1 MSIVIALACS
11 GGSGKQ
17 WRQLGA
23 ALGPACRLA
32 TPEHYGSPPTGP
44 WTRPQRFTLADEAA
58 RTIALIDRSAD
69 EVHLVGHSYGGA
81 VALHVALARPERIA
95 SLALYEPS
103 AFHLL
108 RAMGAPGAAGAHG
121 AAGAP
126 DDGAAAAFAEI
137 AALARETQTR
147 VLAGELSRAAAG
159 FVDYWNG
166 RGAWAALAP
175 ETRSALVRWMPK
187 APLDFRALIDE
198 PTDLATYARLRMPV
212 LVMHG
217 EHAPRPARAIAA
229 RLPDL
234 LPCARLVTVA
244 GAGHMGPLTHA
255 AAVNAL
261 IVDHVAPGIAAATP
275 AAPTTPAL
283 ATPALATIAA
293 RREPTRGLLARFFPA
308 SWSLAGSRS

>member
-1 MSIVIALACS
+1 MTIVIALACS

-17 WRQLGA
+17 WRQLGT

-32 TPEHYGSPPTGP
+32 TPEHYGSPSTGP
-44 WTRPQRFTLADEAA
+44 WTGGQRFTLADEAA

-69 EVHLVGHSYGGA
+69 RVHLVGHSYGGG

-108 RAMGAPGAAGAHG
+108 RALSAPGAPEG
-121 AAGAP
+121 
-126 DDGAAAAFAEI
+126 DAAAAGFAEI
-137 AALARETQTR
+137 AALARETQAR
-147 VLAGELSRAAAG
+147 VLAGELSRAATS
-159 FVDYWNG
+159 FVDFWNG
-166 RGAWAALAP
+166 RGTWAALPA
-175 ETRSALVRWMPK
+175 EARSALVRWMPK
-187 APLDFRALIDE
+187 APLDFRALIEE
-198 PTDLATYARLRMPV
+198 PTDLAAYARLRMPV

-217 EHAPRPARAIAA
+217 EHAPRPTRMIAA
-229 RLPDL
+229 ALPDL

-255 AAVNAL
+255 AAVNAP
-261 IVDHVAPGIAAATP
+261 IVAHIAAAEP
-275 AAPTTPAL
+275 VQL
-283 ATPALATIAA
+283 V
-293 RREPTRGLLARFFPA
+293 RHREPARGLLARLFAA

>member
-1 MSIVIALACS
+1 MTNVIALACS

-23 ALGPACRLA
+23 ALGTSCRLA

-44 WTRPQRFTLADEAA
+44 WTGGQRFTLADEAA

-69 EVHLVGHSYGGA
+69 KVHLIGHSYGGG

-108 RAMGAPGAAGAHG
+108 RALGAPGAPGTLGIQGDVA
-121 AAGAP
+121 AAG
-126 DDGAAAAFAEI
+126 FAEI
-137 AALARETQTR
+137 AALARETQAR
-147 VLAGELSRAAAG
+147 VLAGELSRAASS

-166 RGAWAALAP
+166 RGTWAALPP
-175 ETRSALVRWMPK
+175 EARSALVRWMPK
-187 APLDFRALIDE
+187 APLDFRALIEE
-198 PTDLATYARLRMPV
+198 PTDLAAYARLRMPV

-217 EHAPRPARAIAA
+217 EHAPRPARMIAA
-229 RLPDL
+229 ALPDL
-234 LPCARLVTVA
+234 MPCARLATIA

-255 AAVNAL
+255 AAVNAP
-261 IVDHVAPGIAAATP
+261 IVAHIAAAEPVRP
-275 AAPTTPAL
+275 AKH
-283 ATPALATIAA
+283 
-293 RREPTRGLLARFFPA
+293 REPARGLLARLFA
-308 SWSLAGSRS
+308 GSWSLAGSRS